1 MSLLFGKKE
10 NEVLDLFF
18 KHLLKVKETIDT
30 TYKLFGASEEEVND
44 IAEKVRKL
52 ETEAD
57 SIRRNAETMMYA
69 GAFLA
74 QSRGDMLG
82 LIESIDKISN
92 KAEFI
97 SDLIYLQNLRI
108 PEELI
113 EDYKKEFEMSVQTYE
128 ALQKACESLFEDIE
142 RTKELVLEVEKFEN
156 QGDHLERALI
166 KKIFGM
172 SIDLALK
179 MQLREL
185 AFQVGDIADR
195 SEDASDR
202 IEIILLKTSA

>member
-10 NEVLDLFF
+10 NEVLNLFF
-18 KHLLKVKETIDT
+18 KHLLKVKETLEASR
-30 TYKLFGASEEEVND
+30 KLFEASEEEISDV
-44 IAEKVRKL
+44 ASKVRHL

-57 SIRRNAETMMYA
+57 SIRRDAETLMYS

-82 LIESIDKISN
+82 LIETIDKVSN
-92 KAEFI
+92 KAEFV
-97 SDLIYLQNLRI
+97 SDLIYLQNLKI
-108 PEELI
+108 PSELI
-113 EDYKKEFEMSVQTYE
+113 GDYKKEFEISVKTYE
-128 ALQKACESLFEDIE
+128 ALHEACKNLFEDIE
-142 RTKELVLEVEKFEN
+142 KTKELVLEVEKFEN
-156 QGDHLERALI
+156 QGDHVERELVR
-166 KKIFGM
+166 KIFGM
-172 SIDLALK
+172 NIELALK

-185 AFQVGDIADR
+185 AFQIGDIADR

>member
-18 KHLLKVKETIDT
+18 KHLLKVKETLEA
-30 TYKLFGASEEEVND
+30 TYKLFEVSADEISDVASE
-44 IAEKVRKL
+44 VRHL

-57 SIRRNAETMMYA
+57 SIRRDAETLMYS

-82 LIESIDKISN
+82 LIETIDKISN
-92 KAEFI
+92 KAEFV
-97 SDLIYLQNLRI
+97 SDLIYLQNLEI
-108 PEELI
+108 PAELI
-113 EDYKKEFEMSVQTYE
+113 EDYKKEFEISMKTYD
-128 ALQKACESLFEDIE
+128 ALHKACENLFEDIE
-142 RTKELVLEVEKFEN
+142 KTKELVLEVEKFEN
-156 QGDHLERALI
+156 QGDHVERELVR
-166 KKIFGM
+166 KIFGM
-172 SIDLALK
+172 DVELAFK